1 MRVKAFAC
9 FFTCLT
15 SVLTW
20 IILQHHLTVPLP
32 VWEVHCERIRE
43 EAISL
48 DAIGLFFECLPDDP
62 LLCKDQQTLEQNRRR
77 LAFYE
82 RFGAR
87 PLANT
92 LYETPVK
99 PEDDCPPYLVFDGL
113 GRRETVPAAEARA
126 IVRAILERKYGDY
139 SGAEYNKMVI
149 NSTSGD
155 PIVIRPPR
163 YLSGK
168 VTPGGPGR
176 LAGEKEMA
184 GGQ

>member
-1 MRVKAFAC
+1 MQRSA
-9 FFTCLT
+9 
-15 SVLTW
+15 
-20 IILQHHLTVPLP
+20 
-32 VWEVHCERIRE
+32 
-43 EAISL
+43 
-48 DAIGLFFECLPDDP
+48 DP
-62 LLCKDQQTLEQNRRR
+62 GQNRRR

-87 PLANT
+87 PVANT

-149 NSTSGD
+149 NSITDD
-155 PIVIRPPR
+155 PIIIRPPR
-163 YLSGK
+163 YTRRK
-168 VTPGGPGR
+168 VTTGGPGR
-176 LAGEKEMA
+176 PAGEKEDLA
-184 GGQ
+184 GRQ